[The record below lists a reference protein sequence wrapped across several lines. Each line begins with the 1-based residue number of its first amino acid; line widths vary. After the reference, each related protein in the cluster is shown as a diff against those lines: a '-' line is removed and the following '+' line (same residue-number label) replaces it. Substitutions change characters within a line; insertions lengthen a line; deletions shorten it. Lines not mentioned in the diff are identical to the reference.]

1 MQTNK
6 SHYRL
11 RLRIGHII
19 SACFGFLLIFVAP
32 YGHGYFKDWLIPLTS
47 SYRINLFEAFA
58 IPIIYGGL
66 IYYGPKI
73 RKSEQFL
80 FLSIILVIFSR
91 IVSTLAAENVQIVQ
105 YISIFR
111 YIETL
116 VLIYICANL
125 FSNQKNRHFFI
136 MGIII
141 GVAIET
147 VGGIFVHLKTQY
159 RGIFVSN
166 SSFILQTFLIIA
178 CILAFIN
185 RKGKFRMTVF
195 ILAMVLAIL
204 GTLTRT
210 AWIFLITSVLI
221 LALVYSK
228 KRILKNILLFIVS
241 TGIVVLLIGKR
252 LPVSTEIFVSKTKSA
267 FSGSGTVLYRFYLW
281 DMSIASFLQHPI
293 FGIGSGSF
301 ARQQENLPQVFN
313 VELPEYYR
321 NLNLQLSTHSTFL
334 GVLSETGIVGL
345 VAYLFWIIAIMG
357 IFRKI
362 FRLSNVYL
370 SHDRYVIAAS
380 LIIISLI
387 IFDTITQCSFTPM
400 SSTFIG
406 FALGC
411 LREKSKI
418 SRTSELM
425 K

>member
-1 MQTNK
+1 MQTTE

-11 RLRIGHII
+11 RLRISHII
-19 SACFGFLLIFVAP
+19 SACFGFLLIFVSP
-32 YGHGYFKDWLIPLTS
+32 YGNGYFRDWLIPLTS

-91 IVSTLAAENVQIVQ
+91 IVSTLAAENVQILQ
-105 YISIFR
+105 YISIVR

-159 RGIFVSN
+159 KGVFVSN

-195 ILAMVLAIL
+195 ILAMALAIFA
-204 GTLTRT
+204 TLART
-210 AWIFLITSVLI
+210 AWLFLITSVLI
-221 LALVYSK
+221 LVLVYSR
-228 KRILKNILLFIVS
+228 KRILKNLLLFIVS
-241 TGIVVLLIGKR
+241 TGIVVLLIGKK
-252 LPVSTEIFVSKTKSA
+252 LPFSTEIFVSRAKSA
-267 FSGSGTVLYRFYLW
+267 FSGSGSVLYRFYLW

-301 ARQQENLPQVFN
+301 ARQQKDLPRVFN

-345 VAYLFWIIAIMG
+345 VAYLLWIIAMIG
-357 IFRKI
+357 ILRKI

-387 IFDTITQCSFTPM
+387 IFDTITQCSFTPI

-406 FALGC
+406 FALGY
-411 LREKSKI
+411 LREKNKI
-418 SRTSELM
+418 SRTNELM

>member
-1 MQTNK
+1 MQTSK

-11 RLRIGHII
+11 KLRIGHII
-19 SACFGFLLIFVAP
+19 STCFGFLLIFVSP
-32 YGHGYFKDWLIPLTS
+32 YGNGYFKDWLIPLTS
-47 SYRINLFEAFA
+47 SYHINLFEAFA

-91 IVSTLAAENVQIVQ
+91 IVSTLAAENVQTLQ
-105 YISIFR
+105 YISIVR

-136 MGIII
+136 IGIII

-159 RGIFVSN
+159 KGVFVSN

-178 CILAFIN
+178 YILAFIN

-195 ILAMVLAIL
+195 ILAMALAIFA
-204 GTLTRT
+204 TLART
-210 AWIFLITSVLI
+210 AWLFLITSVLI
-221 LALVYSK
+221 IVLVYSR
-228 KRILKNILLFIVS
+228 KRILKNLLLFIVS
-241 TGIVVLLIGKR
+241 TGIVLLLIGKR
-252 LPVSTEIFVSKTKSA
+252 LPVSTEIFVSRTKSA
-267 FSGSGTVLYRFYLW
+267 LSGGGSILYRFYLW

-301 ARQQENLPQVFN
+301 ARQQKDLPQVFN
-313 VELPEYYR
+313 VKLPEYYR

-345 VAYLFWIIAIMG
+345 AAYLLWIIAIIG

-387 IFDTITQCSFTPM
+387 IFDTITQCSFTPI

-406 FALGC
+406 FALGY
-411 LREKSKI
+411 LREKNKMR
-418 SRTSELM
+418 RTSELM